1 MVRELN
7 LSISLLDLVQTGV
20 LRDLEGV
27 VVGSHEVLV
36 VLPESPLSVQCSGK
50 LMNRMGSGYGQIAP
64 CKLKAR
70 GDIRVVGL
78 RVNHGRVLPT
88 TII

>member
-1 MVRELN
+1 MN
-7 LSISLLDLVQTGV
+7 LLDLVQTGV
-20 LRDLEGV
+20 SRDLEGV

-36 VLPESPLSVQCSGK
+36 VLLESPLSVECSGK
-50 LMNRMGSGYGQIAP
+50 LVSRMGSGYGQIAP
-64 CKLKAR
+64 CKLGAT

-88 TII
+88 TVT